1 MQKPTNQATNQ
12 LHKKPSIAR
21 YQNIILVGFNSKGIQ
36 ILAWSDQALLIQP
49 SAEYSSNLQGV
60 CLVITK
66 GLPAATAIIHFT
78 AREKEVGILKTLSV
92 ANKLIA

>member
-60 CLVITK
+60 LPCDHK
-66 GLPAATAIIHFT
+66 GVASSNCNH
-78 AREKEVGILKTLSV
+78 TLYSQGERGGDTEDI
-92 ANKLIA
+92 KRG